1 MPNTPTTKCVLLLH
15 FGCLINV
22 FVTQNIHFQKI
33 ETTFNMYICH
43 FRNNKM
49 GNIWATADLSDDFV
63 HELINETGFTR
74 KQINRLY
81 IRFRHLDKA
90 KKGYLV
96 KKDLAI
102 VPAVRFSILTKIFL
116 LYHSA
121 LF

>member
-1 MPNTPTTKCVLLLH
+1 MCYQQKVDIFNKCELAD
-15 FGCLINV
+15 V
-22 FVTQNIHFQKI
+22 FFLFSN
-33 ETTFNMYICH
+33 C
-43 FRNNKM
+43 NKM

-96 KKDLAI
+96 KEDLAI

>member
-1 MPNTPTTKCVLLLH
+1 
-15 FGCLINV
+15 
-22 FVTQNIHFQKI
+22 
-33 ETTFNMYICH
+33 
-43 FRNNKM
+43 M

-96 KKDLAI
+96 KEDLAI
-102 VPAVRFSILTKIFL
+102 VPAVRFSILPCSDVTL
-116 LYHSA
+116 LTITCYVCSN
-121 LF
+121 LQI

>member
-1 MPNTPTTKCVLLLH
+1 
-15 FGCLINV
+15 
-22 FVTQNIHFQKI
+22 
-33 ETTFNMYICH
+33 
-43 FRNNKM
+43 M

-96 KKDLAI
+96 KEDLAI
-102 VPAVRFSILTKIFL
+102 VPAVRFSSYIILPCSDVTRVASLNMLRMFQFANLKN
-116 LYHSA
+116 
-121 LF
+121 

>member
-1 MPNTPTTKCVLLLH
+1 
-15 FGCLINV
+15 
-22 FVTQNIHFQKI
+22 
-33 ETTFNMYICH
+33 
-43 FRNNKM
+43 M

-96 KKDLAI
+96 KEDLAI
-102 VPAVRFSILTKIFL
+102 VPAVRFSTNFALTIPCFNEVPLRDTLFPGAAGTSKV
-116 LYHSA
+116 A
-121 LF
+121 LPIEVFI

>member
-1 MPNTPTTKCVLLLH
+1 
-15 FGCLINV
+15 
-22 FVTQNIHFQKI
+22 
-33 ETTFNMYICH
+33 
-43 FRNNKM
+43 M

-96 KKDLAI
+96 KEDLAI
-102 VPAVRFSILTKIFL
+102 VPAVRFSIKF
-116 LYHSA
+116 A
-121 LF
+121 LISFCRILFVIS